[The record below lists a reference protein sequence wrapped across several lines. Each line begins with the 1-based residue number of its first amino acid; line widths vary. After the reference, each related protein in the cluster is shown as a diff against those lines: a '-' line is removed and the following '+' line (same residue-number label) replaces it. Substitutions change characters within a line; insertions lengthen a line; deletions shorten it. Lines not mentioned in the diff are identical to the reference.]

1 MSLLPGT
8 YLALKQRKAL
18 LLCLGVLIF
27 AVSTGA
33 VTLSATGKVT
43 GDIAWE
49 IIAVSPELAGDGP
62 VLNASSQMVSPAD
75 STEIVVNRPEIT
87 GGYGQQ
93 RKYRVIVTRSSGMK
107 ISLRL
112 SEIPVAWTPSNQS
125 GSVTPLYTGYL
136 ELSMAGVSYDF
147 VDIVFRPRG
156 EIVTFYIQYALD
168 PDDLDLMGG
177 TSITFTVIDMGN
189 L

>member
-75 STEIVVNRPEIT
+75 STKRVVNSRKSPRLRT
-87 GGYGQQ
+87 
-93 RKYRVIVTRSSGMK
+93 RKKYRVIVTV
-107 ISLRL
+107 
-112 SEIPVAWTPSNQS
+112 IPV
-125 GSVTPLYTGYL
+125 
-136 ELSMAGVSYDF
+136 
-147 VDIVFRPRG
+147 
-156 EIVTFYIQYALD
+156 
-168 PDDLDLMGG
+168 
-177 TSITFTVIDMGN
+177 
-189 L
+189 